1 MREKEFIM
9 AKILISPSKYIQ
21 GAGEMKKLG
30 TYADSYGK
38 KALVLISKGGH
49 KRIGADVYKRQLQGG
64 CSAPSAAYAKM
75 DAKTQTLWLR
85 GMYCP
90 QEGMSYLK
98 GEREG
103 TPDQAEA
110 IGKALAE

>member
-1 MREKEFIM
+1 M

-49 KRIGADVYKRQLQGG
+49 KRIGAEIEESFAESGMFYRIRFLQRRMQQERDQPSGGTDERKR
-64 CSAPSAAYAKM
+64 
-75 DAKTQTLWLR
+75 LR
-85 GMYCP
+85 SGDRYRRR
-90 QEGMSYLK
+90 K
-98 GEREG
+98 
-103 TPDQAEA
+103 DF
-110 IGKALAE
+110 

>member
-1 MREKEFIM
+1 M

-49 KRIGADVYKRQLQGG
+49 KRIGAEIEE
-64 CSAPSAAYAKM
+64 SFAYNPGR
-75 DAKTQTLWLR
+75 LPVLF
-85 GMYCP
+85 YFP
-90 QEGMSYLK
+90 L
-98 GEREG
+98 
-103 TPDQAEA
+103 
-110 IGKALAE
+110 